1 MAQILRKSGAD
12 LGGCID
18 VLLKNAANDPG
29 LVQLAGMIIVQ
40 VTVSYANPTFRFV
53 LGFKTQRF
61 SQATLQDLFSKCWVE
76 SYSKGLQK

>member
-40 VTVSYANPTFRFV
+40 VTVI
-53 LGFKTQRF
+53 
-61 SQATLQDLFSKCWVE
+61 
-76 SYSKGLQK
+76 